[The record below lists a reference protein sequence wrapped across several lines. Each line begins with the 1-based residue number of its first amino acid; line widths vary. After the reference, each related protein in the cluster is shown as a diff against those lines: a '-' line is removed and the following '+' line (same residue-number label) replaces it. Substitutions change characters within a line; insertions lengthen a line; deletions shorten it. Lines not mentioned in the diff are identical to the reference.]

1 MVIVDKNNI
10 LVVELS
16 YRNPIAIYNFN
27 DMVFKIDDMIL
38 HAFLLSYHHDGSKR
52 KWVCVTKNNNIV
64 LIETEQEKIIYK
76 EDFPFKTTTFFAG
89 STFEQ
94 DFGFLLQRDLKQT
107 NSSIV
112 EFLERPNTI
121 RSGLRYQL
129 FNRKDIVN
137 KTKAYTQD
145 NVIMELKI

>member
-1 MVIVDKNNI
+1 
-10 LVVELS
+10 
-16 YRNPIAIYNFN
+16 
-27 DMVFKIDDMIL
+27 
-38 HAFLLSYHHDGSKR
+38 
-52 KWVCVTKNNNIV
+52 

-129 FNRKDIVN
+129 FSRKDIVN

-145 NVIMELKI
+145 DVIMELKI